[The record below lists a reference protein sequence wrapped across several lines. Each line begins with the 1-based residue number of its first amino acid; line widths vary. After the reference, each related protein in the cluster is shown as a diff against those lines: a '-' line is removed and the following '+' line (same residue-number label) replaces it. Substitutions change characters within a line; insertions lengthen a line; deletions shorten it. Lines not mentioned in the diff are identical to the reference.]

1 MVAKLDGVITTADLG
16 ASSDHT
22 QASLRGLKWRM
33 VPWEQQLTTGQS
45 DPSRSSV
52 TLTKDV
58 SGAERRRA
66 ASVVCILCENRTHPV
81 HVRGELSRQFYKINP
96 CT

>member
-22 QASLRGLKWRM
+22 QASLCGLKWRM

-52 TLTKDV
+52 TLTEDV
-58 SGAERRRA
+58 SSAERRRA
-66 ASVVCILCENRTHPV
+66 ASVVCILVLRKSHWFGQSSARSGRP
-81 HVRGELSRQFYKINP
+81 GSRDS
-96 CT
+96 